1 MSRRLWTATAAFA
14 VAAVLAACGSKSTSA
29 PALPSTAMSLV
40 DQLGG
45 MAKVNQLAAQ
55 FGTNLSNA
63 AGLSKFL
70 SPQDVQTVS
79 NGLVN
84 SIASVSG
91 MAPPKTGPD
100 LAGALA
106 GKNLDPAALNSLT
119 SSLQSAAT
127 TVGYNESQTQ
137 ALMKLLEPVK
147 KG

>member
-1 MSRRLWTATAAFA
+1 MSRRLLTATLAFA
-14 VAAVLAACGSKSTSA
+14 GAAVLAACGSKSAA
-29 PALPSTAMSLV
+29 PTLPSTAMSLV

-45 MAKVNQLAAQ
+45 MGKVNQLAAQ

-63 AGLSKFL
+63 GGLSKFL

-84 SIASVSG
+84 SIASMSG

-106 GKNLDPAALNSLT
+106 GKNLDPAALSSLT

-137 ALMKLLEPVK
+137 ALMKVLGPVK

>member
-1 MSRRLWTATAAFA
+1 MSRRLLTATLAFA
-14 VAAVLAACGSKSTSA
+14 GAAVLAACGSKSAA
-29 PALPSTAMSLV
+29 PTLPSTAMSLV

-45 MAKVNQLAAQ
+45 MGKVNQLAAQ

-84 SIASVSG
+84 SIASMSG

-106 GKNLDPAALNSLT
+106 GKNLDPAALSSLT

-137 ALMKLLEPVK
+137 ALMKVLGPVK